1 MEVSPEIYAWLTSL
15 NIIEPFTETE
25 KNESN
30 SFYIPENIV
39 EALFEGHY
47 FDVMILNLQD
57 AYNKYFNKRK
67 NCEPKLKELA
77 FKEKKYD
84 RISNKTKLNNWN
96 VINNALQFFDL
107 KYSKNDINK
116 IMNKNNDML
125 LKVIQKIFTTINQL
139 LKYTKKDYDF
149 ENINNSS
156 NSYIKENKMKNN
168 IDKNKKYSNNKN
180 NSFEKTNKLLTPTKN
195 NKSNNK
201 NIDDNS
207 NSKSLNDKSFKNI
220 NENNI
225 SNEINNKSFQDI
237 LSSKKPLTEY
247 VDIKKLSVN
256 TLYENCET
264 ALEFFIISLSK
275 NFDIKPSESIGL
287 LSNNR
292 QYLSVLCK
300 SGINGNYITIKKWLE
315 DLQMNFDILLKLIMK
330 YEDSIYMSYCIIGT
344 ALCSKNLDVSTHSI
358 ELLFQLYKNFG
369 LNVPWFIKFGINSF
383 IFVFIKHNTKISY
396 FLNAMSEFIKSNE
409 VLFFQEIK
417 NNINIDSDYKTI
429 ILDLMPTLIPHVT
442 KNNNQTFKK
451 IFLDFLYDVCLHEES
466 KLTYSSSI
474 ICETFFYFHDKI
486 DDDIENKIILFFKKC
501 IRSFCSNTYGST
513 IEKIFVLITKISKS
527 YNQYAPG
534 ILKCLVS
541 LFIDMYDDV
550 IRREIFL
557 INFENF
563 LNEQKQVPLDIF
575 FDPYINKIKTSN
587 GYNLCDF
594 NFLLKIIDHPR
605 LGVKDIINIINFLLN
620 VSIKKNVFNR
630 CAIFVMEKILNEFYP
645 NIKDQDQ
652 IKSISTILIAH
663 INQVLDI
670 CLLNEN
676 EDINNEYLLEMSY
689 IIIQYNIE
697 EVKLAVKDKIK
708 EFAKKYYNKYG
719 SHSEICLGMLKKF
732 EDFSN
737 ILNEIEKN

>member
-15 NIIEPFTETE
+15 NIIEPFIETE

-30 SFYIPENIV
+30 SFFIPENIV

-195 NKSNNK
+195 NKINDK

-315 DLQMNFDILLKLIMK
+315 DLQMNFDILIKLIMK
-330 YEDSIYMSYCIIGT
+330 YGDSI
-344 ALCSKNLDVSTHSI
+344 
-358 ELLFQLYKNFG
+358 
-369 LNVPWFIKFGINSF
+369 
-383 IFVFIKHNTKISY
+383 
-396 FLNAMSEFIKSNE
+396 
-409 VLFFQEIK
+409 
-417 NNINIDSDYKTI
+417 
-429 ILDLMPTLIPHVT
+429 
-442 KNNNQTFKK
+442 
-451 IFLDFLYDVCLHEES
+451 
-466 KLTYSSSI
+466 
-474 ICETFFYFHDKI
+474 
-486 DDDIENKIILFFKKC
+486 
-501 IRSFCSNTYGST
+501 
-513 IEKIFVLITKISKS
+513 
-527 YNQYAPG
+527 
-534 ILKCLVS
+534 
-541 LFIDMYDDV
+541 
-550 IRREIFL
+550 
-557 INFENF
+557 
-563 LNEQKQVPLDIF
+563 
-575 FDPYINKIKTSN
+575 
-587 GYNLCDF
+587 
-594 NFLLKIIDHPR
+594 
-605 LGVKDIINIINFLLN
+605 
-620 VSIKKNVFNR
+620 
-630 CAIFVMEKILNEFYP
+630 
-645 NIKDQDQ
+645 
-652 IKSISTILIAH
+652 
-663 INQVLDI
+663 
-670 CLLNEN
+670 
-676 EDINNEYLLEMSY
+676 
-689 IIIQYNIE
+689 
-697 EVKLAVKDKIK
+697 
-708 EFAKKYYNKYG
+708 
-719 SHSEICLGMLKKF
+719 
-732 EDFSN
+732 
-737 ILNEIEKN
+737 

>member
-195 NKSNNK
+195 NKINDK

-451 IFLDFLYDVCLHEES
+451 IFLDF
-466 KLTYSSSI
+466 
-474 ICETFFYFHDKI
+474 
-486 DDDIENKIILFFKKC
+486 
-501 IRSFCSNTYGST
+501 
-513 IEKIFVLITKISKS
+513 
-527 YNQYAPG
+527 
-534 ILKCLVS
+534 
-541 LFIDMYDDV
+541 
-550 IRREIFL
+550 
-557 INFENF
+557 
-563 LNEQKQVPLDIF
+563 
-575 FDPYINKIKTSN
+575 
-587 GYNLCDF
+587 
-594 NFLLKIIDHPR
+594 
-605 LGVKDIINIINFLLN
+605 
-620 VSIKKNVFNR
+620 
-630 CAIFVMEKILNEFYP
+630 
-645 NIKDQDQ
+645 
-652 IKSISTILIAH
+652 
-663 INQVLDI
+663 
-670 CLLNEN
+670 
-676 EDINNEYLLEMSY
+676 
-689 IIIQYNIE
+689 
-697 EVKLAVKDKIK
+697 
-708 EFAKKYYNKYG
+708 
-719 SHSEICLGMLKKF
+719 
-732 EDFSN
+732 
-737 ILNEIEKN
+737 